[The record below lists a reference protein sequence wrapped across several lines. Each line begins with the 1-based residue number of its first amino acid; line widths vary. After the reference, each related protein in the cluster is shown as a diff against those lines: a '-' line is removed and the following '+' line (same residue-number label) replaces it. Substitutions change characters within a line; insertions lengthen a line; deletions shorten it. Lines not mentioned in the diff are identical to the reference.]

1 MPALGLSNKAVYE
14 GDGQNEEPEDEARI
28 SGKTQYPEVYFS
40 PLNLEG
46 IAIIDIKVLKE
57 KRKPSSDLLCSE
69 ISFPLD

>member
-14 GDGQNEEPEDEARI
+14 GEGKEEEEDQAMI

-46 IAIIDIKVLKE
+46 KYSKVHT
-57 KRKPSSDLLCSE
+57 
-69 ISFPLD
+69 